1 MSEKQK
7 RPIGRPTKY
16 SQEMADKICGLISNG
31 MSLRAICNVNGMPAR
46 GTVYQW
52 LNENL
57 EFQDQYTRARVEQAD
72 YFAEEIVEIAD
83 NAEADSAAVAKAR
96 LQIDARKWAASKI
109 APKKYGEK
117 TELDVK
123 SSDGSMTPTVRLDA
137 EEYRKIA
144 EDVLRKI

>member
-1 MSEKQK
+1 MEKLFKEKDLVFTPLFKAQPHVFLSTQNPLAEK
-7 RPIGRPTKY
+7 ESITLEELEDYPYLSYEQG
-16 SQEMADKICGLISNG
+16 QENS
-31 MSLRAICNVNGMPAR
+31 
-46 GTVYQW
+46 
-52 LNENL
+52 
-57 EFQDQYTRARVEQAD
+57 F
-72 YFAEEIVEIAD
+72 YFAEEIIEIAD
-83 NAEADSAAVAKAR
+83 NVEAESASVAKAK

-109 APKKYGEK
+109 APKKYGDK

>member
-83 NAEADSAAVAKAR
+83 SVEADSAAVAKAR
-96 LQIDARKWAASKI
+96 LQVDARKWAASKL

-123 SSDGSMTPTVRLDA
+123 SSDGSMTPTVRIDA